1 MHIDGPSEFPNRMAT
16 YQHVDIGLDPVPNNG
31 GTTTYQALWMG
42 VPAVTLT
49 GKNFCAHMNAS
60 ILRNLGL
67 DELIAESEEDYVL
80 AAVRLA
86 EDAPRRVEL
95 RIGLHEIF

>member
-1 MHIDGPSEFPNRMAT
+1 MAT
-16 YQHVDIGLDPVPNNG
+16 YRHVDIGLYPVPDNG
-31 GTTTYQALWMG
+31 GTTIYQALWMG
-42 VPAVTLT
+42 VPVVTLA
-49 GKNFCAHMNAS
+49 GENFCAHMNAS